1 MMNQDKRKKRIAN
14 IAMSMVIVLIIL
26 SGVLA
31 VGGQQGWFDKKD
43 PAETGVVRTV
53 IGTADLTRDGIASP
67 LSADTASL
75 GKPLKGVFLSL
86 TRQVIFLIPLI
97 LILPLFWGIDGIL
110 FAAPIADFFAMLA
123 AIIMAAAECRRS
135 GRHRTLALPAR

>member
-43 PAETGVVRTV
+43 PAETGVVRAV
-53 IGTADLTRDGIASP
+53 IGTADLTDRKS
-67 LSADTASL
+67 
-75 GKPLKGVFLSL
+75 
-86 TRQVIFLIPLI
+86 TRLN
-97 LILPLFWGIDGIL
+97 
-110 FAAPIADFFAMLA
+110 
-123 AIIMAAAECRRS
+123 S
-135 GRHRTLALPAR
+135 SHS